1 MTSWKVTFPC
11 TRAEAEALKDDIS
24 PLAWLDFPPV
34 LMTSEADS
42 STPEAWRLDAYFD
55 HEPTG
60 EMLGLLAALA
70 PSAAAIAP
78 VVEKVE
84 EQDWVT
90 LSQQGLEPIRAG
102 RFFVHTPK
110 HRDAAPADAIA
121 LEIDA
126 GLAFGTGQH
135 ETTTG
140 CLIALGGMKA
150 GGAAAANLL
159 DLGTGT
165 GLLAFAALKLWPA
178 ARAAASDNDPVA
190 IEVSGENAAIN
201 GVRLGRARGQLELL
215 VAEGMDHVRLRAR
228 APYDLLIANILAGPL
243 IELAPSVAQ
252 AIAPRGRLI
261 LAGLLDHQAPAVAA
275 AYRRQ
280 GMMLTGRVE
289 RGEWPTL
296 VMRKRQM
303 NPLSRFPRER
313 AAAKRHKRPASQAEE
328 SFVFSAGC
336 HAWCQNAWPE

>member
-1 MTSWKVTFPC
+1 MTDSWKVSLPC
-11 TRAEAEALKDDIS
+11 TKAEAEALKDDIS

-34 LMTSEADS
+34 LMTSESDGARPD
-42 STPEAWRLDAYFD
+42 EWRLDAYFD
-55 HEPTG
+55 REPTG
-60 EMLGLLAALA
+60 EMLDLLATLA
-70 PSAAAIAP
+70 PSAAGTAP
-78 VVEKVE
+78 VVERVE
-84 EQDWVT
+84 DRDWVT

-102 RFFVHTPK
+102 RFFVHTPP
-110 HRDAAPADAIA
+110 HRDQAPADSIA

-126 GLAFGTGQH
+126 GRAFGTGQH

-140 CLIALGGMKA
+140 CLIALSGLKA
-150 GGAAAANLL
+150 GGAAVANLL

-190 IEVSGENAAIN
+190 IEVSEENAAIN
-201 GVRLGRARGQLELL
+201 GVKPGRARGQLELL
-215 VAEGMDHVRLRAR
+215 VAEGMDHVRLRSR
-228 APYDLLIANILAGPL
+228 APFDLVIANILAGPL
-243 IELAPSVAQ
+243 IALAPSVAA
-252 AIAPRGRLI
+252 AIAPGGRLI

-296 VMRKRQM
+296 VMRKRK
-303 NPLSRFPRER
+303 
-313 AAAKRHKRPASQAEE
+313 AAPVRRRR
-328 SFVFSAGC
+328 GG
-336 HAWCQNAWPE
+336 